1 MSTRALACTEHVRMR
16 RPPQQRTELHDRN
29 ESAEVLNFVFR
40 VRAMDQSGQVEQFGS
55 LVHFRPESVFQH
67 FLRVLELLVIFE
79 HVQVCQD
86 AHDSRHTVNLMAT
99 EKKIQSIKT
108 LYGRGRKLT
117 LPSTLTHLT
126 NVEEFENF
134 HFKAKRGVDQQ
145 KNQISHFGYVDH
157 RVDVIVALDQRDPPL
172 LSCPFKQSKNESM
185 KIRVKRTS
193 DESRDT

>member
-1 MSTRALACTEHVRMR
+1 MR

-99 EKKIQSIKT
+99 EKKNPINQNA
-108 LYGRGRKLT
+108 LRPR
-117 LPSTLTHLT
+117 
-126 NVEEFENF
+126 E
-134 HFKAKRGVDQQ
+134 KADTSAD
-145 KNQISHFGYVDH
+145 I
-157 RVDVIVALDQRDPPL
+157 DPPDK
-172 LSCPFKQSKNESM
+172 C
-185 KIRVKRTS
+185 
-193 DESRDT
+193 